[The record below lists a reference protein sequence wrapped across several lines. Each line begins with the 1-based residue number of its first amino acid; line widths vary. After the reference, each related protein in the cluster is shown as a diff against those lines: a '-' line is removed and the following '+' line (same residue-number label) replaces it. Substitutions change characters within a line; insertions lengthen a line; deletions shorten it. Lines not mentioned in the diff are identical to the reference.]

1 MAPPGVF
8 RPPRRAGV
16 LGRGLLAAGG
26 LFLAA
31 AGSGQERPPAPAEFE
46 RAAAALR
53 EGDSAGAEAAV
64 AEFLAGREA
73 DPAAHH
79 RVGALWLLA
88 GDPERAVPHLRAA
101 LEAAPDATDSRLA
114 LGQALGQL
122 GDTEGALAAFAA
134 AAGSAPERYEAPYL
148 AAAVLDRAGRLPEAV
163 TEARSAAAL
172 APGNASVRR
181 FLGRLLLRIEA
192 WPEAAAELEA
202 ALRQGFRED
211 PAIFSELGAALLG
224 QERLDAARAAYER
237 HREFAPEDAE
247 TLLQLGYLAWRRG
260 AAAES
265 ESLLWEAL
273 ALDPALRRAHHF
285 LGLTALRRDD
295 LAGAEAAFRRALE
308 GDPDFAEAWFHLGK
322 IELRRGNPEAAARH
336 LERALASAPGYAEA
350 YYQLAFA
357 RRRLG
362 DAEGAAESL
371 ARFTE
376 LRRAEG
382 RTRPPIRQENE
393 P

>member
-1 MAPPGVF
+1 MAPAGAF
-8 RPPRRAGV
+8 RSRRAGV
-16 LGRGLLAAGG
+16 LAAAV
-26 LFLAA
+26 LSLAA
-31 AGSGQERPPAPAEFE
+31 ASVGQERPPAPPEFE
-46 RAAAALR
+46 RAATALR
-53 EGDSAGAEAAV
+53 EGDLERAESALTD
-64 AEFLAGREA
+64 FLAGREG

-79 RVGALWLLA
+79 RAGALWLLA
-88 GDPERAVPHLRAA
+88 GEPERAVPHFRAA
-101 LEAAPDATDSRLA
+101 LGAAPDFTDARLA
-114 LGQALGQL
+114 LGQALGRL

-134 AAGSAPERYEAPYL
+134 AAGTAPERYEAPYL

-192 WPEAAAELEA
+192 WPEAAAEFEA
-202 ALRQGFRED
+202 ALRRGFRED
-211 PAIFSELGAALLG
+211 PAIFAELGAALLG
-224 QERLDAARAAYER
+224 QERLDAAQAAYER
-237 HREFAPEDAE
+237 HRAFAPEDAE

-260 AAAES
+260 DAAES
-265 ESLLWEAL
+265 EALLREAL

-336 LERALASAPGYAEA
+336 IERAVESAPGYAEA

-362 DAEGAAESL
+362 DAEGAAAAL

-376 LRRAEG
+376 LRRAEDS
-382 RTRPPIRQENE
+382 PRQENE